1 MDPNDER
8 IEKMFSHIKDDDV
21 RKQTIEAHKMSLK
34 ETKENLMSDLDK
46 KIQEATEG
54 LKNKNQ
60 ELLNEKKKIQES
72 LKGFE
77 DIDPEKAREALE
89 FLETNTEAQLIKE
102 GRIDELL
109 EKRTSQLKSEHE
121 AALNELN
128 EKLQEESSGRQTFES
143 MYKNKM
149 IEDGLR
155 NAALQAKVRPEA
167 IDDVILRGRREFSLA
182 GDGSIE
188 ARDKEGR
195 LKKTL
200 DDKILTPN
208 NWIESLKKT
217 HPHYWPESQ
226 GVGLRGRYS
235 SDPNDYN
242 AALADAAGKNDLDS
256 YRKLRKKAQK

>member
-1 MDPNDER
+1 MSDKSKYEAMFAHIQDE
-8 IEKMFSHIKDDDV
+8 DL
-21 RKQTIEAHKMSLK
+21 RKQTIEAHETAVK
-34 ETKENLMSDLDK
+34 ETKETLLSDIDK
-46 KIQEATEG
+46 KIQDATEG

-72 LKGFE
+72 LKNFE
-77 DIDPEKAREALE
+77 DIDPKKAREALE

-109 EKRTSQLKSEHE
+109 EKRTSAMKSEHE
-121 AALNELN
+121 AILNELN
-128 EKLQEESSGRQTFES
+128 QKLEEESKGRETFES
-143 MYKNKM
+143 MYKRKM

-155 NAALQAKVRPEA
+155 AAATQAKVRPEA

-188 ARDKEGR
+188 ARDQEGR
-195 LKKTL
+195 LKKTM
-200 DDKILTPN
+200 DDKILTPS
-208 NWIESLKKT
+208 NWIESLKKS

-242 AALADAAGKNDLDS
+242 AALADAAAKGDTET
-256 YRKLRKKAQK
+256 YRKLRKKGKV

>member
-1 MDPNDER
+1 MGLFD
-8 IEKMFSHIKDDDV
+8 HIKDEDA
-21 RKQTIEAHKMSLK
+21 RKLAEEAHQAEIKA
-34 ETKENLMSDLDK
+34 TKDALMSDLEK
-46 KIQEATEG
+46 QINEATEG

-60 ELLNEKKKIQES
+60 ELLNEKKKIQET
-72 LKGFE
+72 LKNFE

-121 AALNELN
+121 NILNELN
-128 EKLQEESSGRQTFES
+128 QKLEEESKGRQTFEN

-155 NAALQAKVRPEA
+155 AAATQAKVRPEA

-256 YRKLRKKAQK
+256 YRKLRSKGKR